1 MGYFIGKSHF
11 DEYGTQHCL
20 VFRPILR
27 YFTLN
32 SNCIIEWKSKGLSNE
47 SLEVVS
53 ATGNT
58 LTPSINYYEKKV
70 RLRFTESVLQQKA
83 VIYSHK
89 KKIVNLYLVYE
100 ITNFPN
106 VSSYSTLKNAL
117 FGADIDKYSYFGYG
131 IGFDGHG
138 SFSYPSIGTGN
149 NVIIFGADV
158 SSSVDID
165 NKKKDILILGKGLTQ
180 QLDEHSLTVEKV
192 YSINLTEV
200 HKKFCLN
207 LYYNGANSQLFVKS
221 TEIHKFK
228 AKDSEIVPN
237 NLWLGYVSKDFLAN
251 NWI

>member
-1 MGYFIGKSHF
+1 M
-11 DEYGTQHCL
+11 
-20 VFRPILR
+20 
-27 YFTLN
+27 
-32 SNCIIEWKSKGLSNE
+32 
-47 SLEVVS
+47 SL
-53 ATGNT
+53 
-58 LTPSINYYEKKV
+58 
-70 RLRFTESVLQQKA
+70 
-83 VIYSHK
+83 
-89 KKIVNLYLVYE
+89 
-100 ITNFPN
+100 
-106 VSSYSTLKNAL
+106 
-117 FGADIDKYSYFGYG
+117 
-131 IGFDGHG
+131 
-138 SFSYPSIGTGN
+138 
-149 NVIIFGADV
+149 
-158 SSSVDID
+158 SVDID

>member
-1 MGYFIGKSHF
+1 MFYGKKQL
-11 DEYGTQHCL
+11 YT
-20 VFRPILR
+20 
-27 YFTLN
+27 
-32 SNCIIEWKSKGLSNE
+32 
-47 SLEVVS
+47 
-53 ATGNT
+53 
-58 LTPSINYYEKKV
+58 
-70 RLRFTESVLQQKA
+70 
-83 VIYSHK
+83 VI
-89 KKIVNLYLVYE
+89 KKIVELYLVYE